1 MASDN
6 NKHFDLA
13 KVTNESSSSDPR
25 TTKNTKESDYEDC
38 YACKLVAGTA
48 FIGLGL
54 YALRQRRAM
63 TQFAKKSEEIIPYLR
78 LRSVG
83 LNIIGISAIGAGM
96 YRIAY

>member
-1 MASDN
+1 MTSNN
-6 NKHFDLA
+6 NKNFDETKNPIA
-13 KVTNESSSSDPR
+13 
-25 TTKNTKESDYEDC
+25 TTKKITKESDYEDC

-54 YALRQRRAM
+54 YALRQRRTM
-63 TQFAKKSEEIIPYLR
+63 IQFAKKSEEIIPYLR

-83 LNIIGISAIGAGM
+83 LSIIGISAIGVGM